1 MQRVRF
7 NLKFI
12 HNVSNENFSLL
23 VCYHRNDGS
32 SVLWNFT
39 WDGYH
44 LPDSGVIRGDWAVR
58 LQKHEEESSSWA
70 GYSQWRF
77 TTPDRWSSDLVMF
90 LAWELVQCGRMM
102 KKLVFLFLTLLI
114 VGCATT
120 RKTVF
125 FERVTPQPLS
135 VIDSLNTVHGL
146 SVPTNLDSWGKTY
159 FIGSDSVMTT
169 VYVLTEKKDKVLYI
183 FSVTQTAG
191 KDDVLFKFRQE

>member
-1 MQRVRF
+1 
-7 NLKFI
+7 
-12 HNVSNENFSLL
+12 
-23 VCYHRNDGS
+23 
-32 SVLWNFT
+32 
-39 WDGYH
+39 
-44 LPDSGVIRGDWAVR
+44 
-58 LQKHEEESSSWA
+58 
-70 GYSQWRF
+70 
-77 TTPDRWSSDLVMF
+77 
-90 LAWELVQCGRMM
+90 M
-102 KKLVFLFLTLLI
+102 KKLIFLFLTLLI

-183 FSVTQTAG
+183 FQSHKRLERMMFYSNLG
-191 KDDVLFKFRQE
+191 KNDNKRTWIWC

>member
-1 MQRVRF
+1 
-7 NLKFI
+7 
-12 HNVSNENFSLL
+12 
-23 VCYHRNDGS
+23 
-32 SVLWNFT
+32 
-39 WDGYH
+39 
-44 LPDSGVIRGDWAVR
+44 
-58 LQKHEEESSSWA
+58 
-70 GYSQWRF
+70 
-77 TTPDRWSSDLVMF
+77 
-90 LAWELVQCGRMM
+90 M
-102 KKLVFLFLTLLI
+102 KKLIFLFLTLLI

-169 VYVLTEKKDKVLYI
+169 VYVLTEKKKDKVLYI

-191 KDDVLFKFRQE
+191 KDNVLFKFRQE

>member
-1 MQRVRF
+1 
-7 NLKFI
+7 
-12 HNVSNENFSLL
+12 
-23 VCYHRNDGS
+23 
-32 SVLWNFT
+32 
-39 WDGYH
+39 
-44 LPDSGVIRGDWAVR
+44 
-58 LQKHEEESSSWA
+58 
-70 GYSQWRF
+70 
-77 TTPDRWSSDLVMF
+77 
-90 LAWELVQCGRMM
+90 M
-102 KKLVFLFLTLLI
+102 KKLIFLFLTLLI

-125 FERVTPQPLS
+125 FERVTQQPLS